1 MIALQSVTKHF
12 QHRGKAVTA
21 LASVSLEIA
30 KGDFIAI
37 IGPSGSGK
45 STLLHL
51 FGGMLS
57 PTAGKVRFGGDSLYD
72 LSSDERSTIRR
83 HKIGFV
89 FQTFNLV
96 PYLTALENVQVP
108 LVLAGLGE
116 EEQKRRAE
124 MLLGRVGL
132 SDRLDHKP
140 RELSVGQ
147 QQRVA
152 LARMLANDP
161 ALILADE
168 PTGNLDPETSAG
180 IMDFLG
186 ELNDEGR
193 TIVMDTHDLRLA
205 GRAKRVLRLVN
216 GSIQPDGQA
225 RPLPAAIT
233 SPEPKKAL
241 STN

>member
-1 MIALQSVTKHF
+1 MIALQSVSKHF
-12 QHRGKAVTA
+12 QHRGKAVAA
-21 LASVSLEIA
+21 LVDVTLEIG
-30 KGDFIAI
+30 KGDFVAI

-45 STLLHL
+45 STFLHL
-51 FGGMLS
+51 VGGMLS
-57 PTAGKVRFGGDSLYD
+57 PTKGKVRIENDSLYD
-72 LSSDERSTIRR
+72 LTSDERSALR
-83 HKIGFV
+83 KKKMGFV

-108 LVLAGLGE
+108 LVLAGLE
-116 EEQKRRAE
+116 EEQQQRRAE
-124 MLLGRVGL
+124 ALLDRVGL

-168 PTGNLDPETSAG
+168 PTGNLDPETAEG

-186 ELNDEGR
+186 ELNREGR
-193 TIVMDTHDLRLA
+193 TVVMVTHDLRLA
-205 GRAKRVLRLVN
+205 GRAKRALRLAN
-216 GSIQPDGQA
+216 GTIQANGQA
-225 RPLPAAIT
+225 QHLPESAALF
-233 SPEPKKAL
+233 SSRA
-241 STN
+241 

>member
-1 MIALQSVTKHF
+1 MIALQSVSKHF
-12 QHRGKAVTA
+12 QHRGKSVAA
-21 LASVSLEIA
+21 LANVTLHIA
-30 KGDFIAI
+30 KGDFVAV

-45 STLLHL
+45 STFLHL
-51 FGGMLS
+51 VGGMLS
-57 PTAGKVRFGGDSLYD
+57 PTEGKVRLENESVYD
-72 LSSDERSTIRR
+72 LTSDQRSALRKK
-83 HKIGFV
+83 KIGFV

-96 PYLTALENVQVP
+96 PYLTALENVQLP

-116 EEQKRRAE
+116 EVQKRRAE
-124 MLLGRVGL
+124 SLLGRVGL

-168 PTGNLDPETSAG
+168 PTGNLDPETSAS
-180 IMDFLG
+180 IMDFLT

-193 TIVMDTHDLRLA
+193 TVVMVTHDLRVA
-205 GRAKRVLRLVN
+205 DRAKHALRLVN
-216 GSIQPDGQA
+216 GSIQPDGPA
-225 RPLPAAIT
+225 RPLPAAVAST
-233 SPEPKKAL
+233 EQRTVL
-241 STN
+241 STQ

>member
-1 MIALQSVTKHF
+1 MITLQSVSKHF
-12 QHRGKAVTA
+12 QHRGKSVAA
-21 LASVSLEIA
+21 LANVTLQIG
-30 KGDFIAI
+30 KGDFVAV

-45 STLLHL
+45 STFLHL
-51 FGGMLS
+51 LGGMLS
-57 PTAGKVRFGGDSLYD
+57 PTEGKVRIENESLYD
-72 LSSDERSTIRR
+72 LTSDQRSALRKK
-83 HKIGFV
+83 KIGFV

-124 MLLGRVGL
+124 SLLGRVGL

-168 PTGNLDPETSAG
+168 PTGNLDPETSAS
-180 IMDFLG
+180 IMDFLV
-186 ELNDEGR
+186 ELNGEGR
-193 TIVMDTHDLRLA
+193 TIVMVTHDLRVA
-205 GRAKRVLRLVN
+205 GRAKRALRLVN
-216 GSIQPDGQA
+216 GSIQADGHA
-225 RPLPAAIT
+225 RAMPATIA
-233 SPEPKKAL
+233 SRAEQEAL
-241 STN
+241 SIK

>member
-1 MIALQSVTKHF
+1 MIALESVTKKF
-12 QHRGKAVTA
+12 QHRGRPVTA
-21 LASVSLEIA
+21 MDNISLKIP
-30 KGDFIAI
+30 KGDFVAI

-45 STLLHL
+45 STFLHL
-51 FGGMLS
+51 LGGMLS
-57 PTAGKVRFGGDSLYD
+57 PTEGKVRIESDSLYD
-72 LSSDERSTIRR
+72 LTSDERAALRKN
-83 HKIGFV
+83 KIGFV

-116 EEQKRRAE
+116 DEQKRRAE
-124 MLLGRVGL
+124 SLLGRLGL

-161 ALILADE
+161 VLILADE
-168 PTGNLDPETSAG
+168 PTGNLDPETAEG

-186 ELNDEGR
+186 ELNGEGR
-193 TIVMDTHDLRLA
+193 TIVMVTHDLRLA
-205 GRAKRVLRLVN
+205 GRAKRALRLVN
-216 GSIQPDGQA
+216 GAIQPNGQA
-225 RPLPAAIT
+225 RSFAPKPA
-233 SPEPKKAL
+233 S
-241 STN
+241 S

>member
-1 MIALQSVTKHF
+1 MLTLKSVTKQF
-12 QHRGKAVTA
+12 QLRGKAVTA
-21 LASVSLEIA
+21 LAGVSLEIT
-30 KGDFIAI
+30 KGDFVAV

-51 FGGMLS
+51 LGGMLS
-57 PTAGKVRFGGDSLYD
+57 PTEGKVCFGHDSLYD
-72 LSSDERSTIRR
+72 LTSDERSAIRK

-116 EEQKRRAE
+116 EGQKRRAE
-124 MLLGRVGL
+124 MLLKRVGL

-140 RELSVGQ
+140 RELSVGE

-161 ALILADE
+161 ILILADE
-168 PTGNLDPETSAG
+168 PTGNLDPETADS
-180 IMDFLG
+180 IIDFLS
-186 ELNDEGR
+186 ELNGEGR
-193 TIVMDTHDLRLA
+193 TIVMVTHDLRVA
-205 GRAKRVLRLVN
+205 RRAKRRLRLVK
-216 GSIQPDGQA
+216 GAIQPDEQ
-225 RPLPAAIT
+225 LVAA
-233 SPEPKKAL
+233 
-241 STN
+241 

>member
-1 MIALQSVTKHF
+1 MIVLQSVTKQF

-30 KGDFIAI
+30 KGDFVAV

-51 FGGMLS
+51 LGGMLS
-57 PTAGKVRFGGDSLYD
+57 LTEGKVRFGNDSLYD
-72 LSSDERSTIRR
+72 LTSDERSAIRKN
-83 HKIGFV
+83 KIGFV

-116 EEQKRRAE
+116 EGQQRRAE
-124 MLLGRVGL
+124 MLLKRVGL

-140 RELSVGQ
+140 RELSVGE

-161 ALILADE
+161 VLILADE
-168 PTGNLDPETSAG
+168 PTGNLDPETADS
-180 IMDFLG
+180 IIDFLV
-186 ELNDEGR
+186 ELNVEGR
-193 TIVMDTHDLRLA
+193 TIVMVTHDLRVA
-205 GRAKRVLRLVN
+205 RRAKRRLRLVK
-216 GSIQPDGQA
+216 GAIQPDAQTGS
-225 RPLPAAIT
+225 RPEERPPVGEQSI
-233 SPEPKKAL
+233 L
-241 STN
+241 SK

>member
-1 MIALQSVTKHF
+1 MIALQSVTKTF
-12 QHRGKAVTA
+12 QHRGRPVTA
-21 LASVSLEIA
+21 MDNISLEIA
-30 KGDFIAI
+30 QGDFVAI

-45 STLLHL
+45 STFLHL
-51 FGGMLS
+51 LGGMLS
-57 PTAGKVRFGGDSLYD
+57 PTDGKVRIGGDSLYD
-72 LSSDERSTIRR
+72 LTSDERSALRKK
-83 HKIGFV
+83 KIGFV

-108 LVLAGLGE
+108 LVLAGIAE

-124 MLLGRVGL
+124 ALLGRLGL

-140 RELSVGQ
+140 REMSVGQ

-168 PTGNLDPETSAG
+168 PTGNLDPETAES

-186 ELNDEGR
+186 ELSGEGR
-193 TIVMDTHDLRLA
+193 TIVMVTHDLRLA
-205 GRAKRVLRLVN
+205 GRAKRSLRLVN
-216 GSIQPDGQA
+216 GTIQTNGEA
-225 RPLPAAIT
+225 RAFAGNT
-233 SPEPKKAL
+233 GRQ
-241 STN
+241 